1 MTPQFDIDV
10 RRAPG
15 MGYGWRIF
23 RFSDGRMSLVA
34 MGRAPFRW
42 MARMDARHF
51 LRRHRAGVLAGP
63 PRRLLHD

>member
-15 MGYGWRIF
+15 FGYAWRIF
-23 RFSDGRMSLVA
+23 RFADGRMAVA
-34 MGRAPFRW
+34 AIGRSPFRW

-51 LRRHRAGVLAGP
+51 LARHRRGVLLGSQRAV
-63 PRRLLHD
+63 HD